1 MKKAFSMLELIFVL
15 VVIGILAAI
24 MLPQM
29 QSNYAWESAIELV
42 SQIRYTQHL
51 AMIDDKFDATNALV
65 PWYRNRWQITFNG
78 NLYSIVSDG
87 DTTFATDPQDR
98 SIPIQN
104 IELENI
110 AVNLAG
116 GCNGQTDITF
126 DHLGRP
132 MVGEINDDV
141 AAYTNGQLLQ
151 NGNACVITLNDG
163 TNTES
168 INIEPETGYAHIN

>member
-1 MKKAFSMLELIFVL
+1 MKKAFSMLELVFVL

-29 QSNYAWESAIELV
+29 QSNHARESAIQLV
-42 SQIRYTQHL
+42 SHIRYAQHL
-51 AMIDDKFDATNALV
+51 AMVDDKFDATDAT
-65 PWYRNRWQITFNG
+65 WFRDRWQITFNG
-78 NLYSIVSDG
+78 NQYSIVNDNN
-87 DTTFATDPQDR
+87 TPATDPQDR
-98 SIPIQN
+98 SIPLQN

-110 AVNLAG
+110 TVNLAG

-126 DHLGRP
+126 DHVGRP

-151 NGNACVITLNDG
+151 NGNACVIRLSDG
-163 TNTES
+163 TNNES